1 MKTNRVYG
9 FVYQGVKY
17 HEPSFRRVLV
27 EETDNTSVLGKLMEE
42 KGFEAIRR
50 FRFDRMKSE
59 PIDITNEI
67 EI

>member
-1 MKTNRVYG
+1 METNRVYG
-9 FVYQGVKY
+9 FLYQGVKDSK
-17 HEPSFRRVLV
+17 PSFRRVLV
-27 EETDNTSVLGKLMEE
+27 EETNNTSVLGKLKEE
-42 KGFEAIRR
+42 KDFEAIRR